1 VATQAGLVRRA
12 LTGFL
17 IMVPL
22 ALLALDYVRHPVVW
36 TGCSGMPDVT
46 EDAMFASPSVVLGTL
61 LGHRITAAL
70 DDMGDSKFLAG
81 AERTPYALVT
91 TEFFQDPLRPEQ
103 GMVTRAIL
111 GRLEQLSPQHH
122 DKLRHQLNNPAN
134 LAAGKV
140 VSVALDLPPEQAA
153 RFPVSRIYIV
163 MIQYKAGEGGH
174 ANDGRI
180 IRAGLKEIMRRAKQ
194 DRVVRLL
201 VPSLGVNWQEAGWLT
216 HEEFFPIV
224 FESLDAVAGPD
235 LIRLS
240 LYSSTPAN
248 VLQRAINAINAA
260 WKERCAIASG
270 KDVLFEQTTR
280 VVLLFLL
287 VCLVVSAFHA
297 PLTVKNGVVIATA
310 FIGSALGGI
319 KLLDELIPDYGSPVT
334 RLAIHSCVLGILAL
348 CYPSLVRAS
357 AKEIFTEAEKQ

>member
-1 VATQAGLVRRA
+1 
-12 LTGFL
+12 
-17 IMVPL
+17 MVPL
-22 ALLALDYVRHPVVW
+22 ALLAVDYVRHPVVW
-36 TGCSGMPDVT
+36 TGCSRMPDVT
-46 EDAMFASPSVVLGTL
+46 EDALFASSSVVLGTL
-61 LGHRITAAL
+61 FGHRITAAL
-70 DDMGDSKFLAG
+70 DDIGDSKFLAG

-91 TEFFQDPLRPEQ
+91 TVYFQDPLRPEQ
-103 GMVTRAIL
+103 GPETRSIL
-111 GRLEQLSPQHH
+111 ARLAQLSPKHH
-122 DKLRHQLNNPAN
+122 DEFVGRLNNRAN
-134 LAAGKV
+134 LLPGKV
-140 VSVALDLPPEQAA
+140 VSYALDLPPEQVP
-153 RFPVSRIYIV
+153 RFSVNRIYVV
-163 MIQYKAGEGGH
+163 MVQYIAGENGH
-174 ANDGRI
+174 VNDGPI
-180 IRAGLKEIMRRAKQ
+180 IKAGLKEIMRRAKE

-216 HEEFFPIV
+216 HEKFFPIV
-224 FESLDAVAGPD
+224 FESLDTVPRPD

-270 KDVLFEQTTR
+270 KDALFEQTTR
-280 VVLLFLL
+280 LVLLFLL
-287 VCLVVSAFHA
+287 VCLVVSGLYA

-310 FIGSALGGI
+310 FIGSAAGGI

-334 RLAIHSCVLGILAL
+334 RLAIHSCVFGALAL